1 MRIAITKLYLYSDN
15 CKCSVYVGVH
25 VCGLDELPGSSS
37 SSLQIASV
45 NDAVERLW
53 SIITVALIDDYRAM
67 GV

>member
-1 MRIAITKLYLYSDN
+1 M
-15 CKCSVYVGVH
+15 YVD
-25 VCGLDELPGSSS
+25 LMNYRAAAAAAYN
-37 SSLQIASV
+37 ASV